1 MKLNAVILN
10 DTRGDNHFGCYRVM
24 RLMEENLRGRGITI
38 TATSLV
44 RNRWH
49 RDKSFL
55 KHMSE
60 ADLIIINGEGTL
72 HHGASSGERLLKVT
86 EHPARRNTPVALIN
100 AIYQENPGEW
110 RRYLDKIDLICVR
123 DSWSAKEI
131 KDQTGRDVAFVP
143 DLSLSDQKRLDTGET
158 NRDMLLIGDSVSRGV
173 TRTLLDIAAS
183 QKDAYLVPIT
193 KTIKSSKPHFSPAPR
208 LLREIYIRAHTE
220 FFKLRHPNSI
230 FNTTE
235 EGFIDTIR
243 RGYLHVTGRFHSVCF
258 CLFTHTPFLAV
269 ESNSWKIRA
278 LLEDTGMGRGRLVSA
293 DELKHHLLDRSSNAF
308 NDQETA
314 SINAALESCRTKS
327 SQLFDAISRL
337 PNAN

>member
-1 MKLNAVILN
+1 LKLNAVILN

-24 RLMEENLRGRGITI
+24 RLMEENLHGRDITI

-44 RNRWH
+44 RNRWD

-55 KHMSE
+55 KHLSE

-72 HHGASSGERLLKVT
+72 HHGASAGERLLKVT

-100 AIYQENPGEW
+100 AIYQENPSEW

-143 DLSLSDQKRLDTGET
+143 DLSLSGRKSPDNGRNE
-158 NRDMLLIGDSVSRGV
+158 RDMLLIGDSVSRGV

-183 QKDAYLVPIT
+183 GKDAYIIPIT
-193 KTIKSSKPHFSPAPR
+193 KAIKSSKPHFSPAPR
-208 LLREIYIRAHTE
+208 LLREIYIRAHAE
-220 FFKLRHPNSI
+220 FFKMRHPNSI

-235 EGFIDTIR
+235 EGFIETIR

-278 LLEDTGMGRGRLVSA
+278 LLEDTGMGGRRLVSA
-293 DELKHHLLDRSSNAF
+293 DDLKDHALDSHSNAF
-308 NDQETA
+308 DAHEIA
-314 SINAALESCRTKS
+314 AIDAALELCRTKS
-327 SQLFDAISRL
+327 AELFDAISRL
-337 PNAN
+337 PSET